1 MTKNTNIGK
10 CRLCGREADI
20 FESHIIPKFA
30 TDWIKETSA
39 TGYLRQATQ
48 PNLRIQDGIKT
59 KLLCAECEELFSR
72 LEKRFAEDLF
82 IPFLEKGQTS
92 FEYDDWLLSFGVSLA
107 WRTATYISSL
117 TADTPPNLKPELA
130 RFLDKAINCWRA
142 FLLKQRKDL
151 GPYEH
156 HLLFLD
162 AVRNDKGLGLP
173 DRFNSYLLRTI
184 GAEIASTPTEVFV
197 YTKLPGLIFWS
208 FVEPAHIEGLEGTY
222 IYPRGIIASSQKLTR
237 VELGNFLMDRAK
249 HADLRVSMSP
259 KQRQKLANAFLKD
272 PELTRSSHS
281 FEVLRYDIANQKN
294 VNRDKG

>member
-10 CRLCGREADI
+10 CRLCGREAKI

-48 PNLRIQDGIKT
+48 PDLRIQDSIKT

-82 IPFLEKGQTS
+82 FPFLEKGQTS

-107 WRTATYISSL
+107 WRTATYRSL
-117 TADTPPNLKPELA
+117 TVGTPPNLKPELA
-130 RFLDKAINCWRA
+130 KSLDKAMNCWRA
-142 FLLKQRKDL
+142 FLLGQSKDL

-156 HLLFLD
+156 HLLLLSF
-162 AVRNDKGLGLP
+162 VTNKQGLGLP
-173 DRFNSYLLRTI
+173 DRFNSYLLRAI
-184 GAEIASTPTEVFV
+184 DAEIAYTSKEVFI

-208 FVEPAHIEGLEGTY
+208 FVEPAHTEGLEGTC
-222 IYPRGIIASSQKLTR
+222 IYPRGIIATSQKLTR

-272 PELTRSSHS
+272 PEHTRSSHS
-281 FEVLRYDIANQKN
+281 FEVLRYDISGSRNK
-294 VNRDKG
+294 RESR

>member
-10 CRLCGREADI
+10 CKLCSREADI

-39 TGYLRQATQ
+39 TGYLRQATH
-48 PNLRIQDGIKT
+48 PDLRIQDGIKT

-107 WRTATYISSL
+107 WRTAMYITSL
-117 TADTPPNLKPELA
+117 PVDTPPNLKPELA

-142 FLLKQRKDL
+142 FLLEQRKDL

-156 HLLFLD
+156 HLLFWS
-162 AVRNDKGLGLP
+162 AVRNDQGLGPP
-173 DRFNSYLLRTI
+173 DRFNMYLLRAI
-184 GAEIASTPTEVFV
+184 DAEIVNTSTEVFV

-208 FVEPAHIEGLEGTY
+208 FVKPAHTQGLEGTR
-222 IYPRGIIASSQKLTR
+222 IYPRGIIATYQKVASL
-237 VELGNFLMDRAK
+237 ELGNFLKDRAK

-272 PELTRSSHS
+272 PQHTRSSHS
-281 FEVLRYDIANQKN
+281 FEVLRYDISGSRNK
-294 VNRDKG
+294 RESK